1 MIDPKN
7 DSLGFLLARYVQHHE
22 RVLALLQF
30 LSERL
35 DAQGQ
40 DDFLILIGEQ
50 TKADAQVRLEAA
62 AMEAKAAGLNVVQIT
77 TDVTA
82 IKARGEPATEEVSTV
97 PKEVPI
103 G

>member
-22 RVLALLQF
+22 RVLTLLEF
-30 LSERL
+30 LAARL

-62 AMEAKAAGLNVVQIT
+62 AAEAKAAGLDAVQIT
-77 TDVTA
+77 TDVTVV
-82 IKARGEPATEEVSTV
+82 KAMAEPPAEPLPVVEVK
-97 PKEVPI
+97 PL
-103 G
+103 